1 MTNIFRVIN
10 NEYDYSNRA
19 EVQLFLN
26 WYIELHK
33 QMRML
38 AATLTDGDKRPTV
51 TTKDLTNKVKGP
63 YDNRSDNNRGF

>member
-1 MTNIFRVIN
+1 MKIIFRVIN

-19 EVQLFLN
+19 EVQLFLD

-38 AATLTDGDKRPTV
+38 AAALTDGDERPTV
-51 TTKDLTNKVKGP
+51 TTKYPADKVKGP
-63 YDNRSDNNRGF
+63 YDDRSGNNIGL

>member
-1 MTNIFRVIN
+1 LTIIFRVIN

-26 WYIELHK
+26 LYIELHK

-38 AATLTDGDKRPTV
+38 AAALTDGDKRPTV
-51 TTKDLTNKVKGP
+51 TTKDPADKVKGP
-63 YDNRSDNNRGF
+63 YNDRSDNNIGL